1 LAGFEEGGGVAADEG
16 AGPIVKER
24 AQDMR
29 KVWDRSRH
37 ANLKMGGVTVWFCA
51 EEYCIVDCFETNS
64 NMNGNTHG
72 IHEH

>member
-1 LAGFEEGGGVAADEG
+1 MAGFEEGGGVAADEG

-24 AQDMR
+24 AQDTR

-37 ANLKMGGVTVWFCA
+37 ATLKMRRETVWLCT
-51 EEYCIVDCFETNS
+51 EEYFNVDCFETNS
-64 NMNGNTHG
+64 NVNGNTHG